1 MFRKYKFL
9 GTVMDKWLWFL
20 HLFVNLFLC
29 LYLGRLVIVNG
40 FFIILYFM
48 CFVYSYLLYVT
59 FYVWLLNRSF
69 FWSTTNRQAHID
81 KNTDFDFARKC
92 QQGCSCISFLLTST
106 QLEMS
111 IQMFGVVES
120 FSLLRLVLFQHLKTA
135 SGVCTKKSHRNICMF
150 CILFY
155 VTYVHNVCRY
165 VYIYSHV
172 LHNVWSGNVWQYI
185 CLTRVLFSLES
196 ITVKC
201 IRLPNASELN

>member
-1 MFRKYKFL
+1 M
-9 GTVMDKWLWFL
+9 
-20 HLFVNLFLC
+20 
-29 LYLGRLVIVNG
+29 G

-185 CLTRVLFSLES
+185 CLTSVLFSLDS

-201 IRLPNASELN
+201 IRLPNASELI